1 MNLHDS
7 STAEQAILAVLAGTS
22 ITDAA
27 ARVRTSPERLAEAIE
42 IYCTAGRAALDGQPE
57 PVEWHQVN
65 IEFSDYPTAEYA
77 FISHL
82 LPHLRRETQSGAI
95 STWWFVRK
103 HPCWRLRITPGPNST
118 TETAMKH
125 LASALGRMLWA
136 SVVRRWWLGL
146 YEPETTAFGGPE
158 GMKIAHDLF
167 HTDSIGVLDYLHGMA
182 VHHRESLDAK
192 ATSLLLVSLFLRA
205 AGQEWSE
212 QGDVWARVAAKRP
225 LPDGIPIERVSAM
238 TPKLQKLLTIAPA
251 PALAANASFEP
262 LARWMNGLQ
271 HSGQALA
278 DVGYEGRLSL
288 GTRAILARHIL
299 FHWNRMGFTLQQ
311 QAIWARAARQTILG
325 A

>member
-1 MNLHDS
+1 MDLHDS
-7 STAEQAILAVLAGTS
+7 SAAEQAIMAVLAGTP

-27 ARVRTSPERLAEAIE
+27 VRVRTSPERLAEAIE
-42 IYCTAGRAALDGQPE
+42 IYCTAGRAALDGRPE
-57 PVEWHQVN
+57 PVDWHQVN
-65 IEFSDYPTAEYA
+65 IEYINYPTAEHA

-95 STWWFVRK
+95 ATWWFVRK
-103 HPCWRLRITPGPNST
+103 HPCWRLRIAPGPNST
-118 TETAMKH
+118 AETALKH
-125 LASALGRMLWA
+125 LANPLNRMCSA
-136 SVVRRWWLGL
+136 SVVRRWWLAL
-146 YEPETTAFGGPE
+146 YEPETAAFGGPE

-182 VHHRESLDAK
+182 THHREPLDAK

-212 QGDVWARVAAKRP
+212 QGDVWARVAEKRP
-225 LPDGIPIERVSAM
+225 LPDEIPIERVSAM
-238 TPKLQKLLTIAPA
+238 TPKLQKLLAVSPT
-251 PALAANASFEP
+251 PALAADGSFAP

-271 HSGQALA
+271 HSGRALA
-278 DVGYEGRLSL
+278 DVGHEGRLSL

-299 FHWNRMGFTLQQ
+299 FHWNRMGFTVQQ

>member
-1 MNLHDS
+1 MDLHDS
-7 STAEQAILAVLAGTS
+7 STAEHAILAVLAGTP

-27 ARVRTSPERLAEAIE
+27 ARIRTSPERLAKAIE
-42 IYCTAGRAALDGQPE
+42 TYCTAGRAALDGQPE
-57 PVEWHQVN
+57 PVDWRQVN
-65 IEFSDYPTAEYA
+65 IEFTDYPTAEHA

-95 STWWFVRK
+95 ATWWFVRK
-103 HPCWRLRITPGPNST
+103 HPCWRLRIAPGPNST
-118 TETAMKH
+118 AQTAMKH
-125 LASALGRMLWA
+125 LANALDRMCSAG
-136 SVVRRWWLGL
+136 VVKRRWLAL
-146 YEPETTAFGGPE
+146 YEPETAAFGGPE

-167 HTDSIGVLDYLHGMA
+167 HTDSLGILDYLRGMA
-182 VHHRESLDAK
+182 THHPELLDSK

-225 LPDGIPIERVSAM
+225 LPDGIPMERVSAM
-238 TPKLQKLLTIAPA
+238 TPKLQKILTISPA
-251 PALAANASFEP
+251 PVLAADGSFAP

-278 DVGYEGRLSL
+278 EVGYEGRLSL

-299 FHWNRMGFTLQQ
+299 FHWNRMGFTVQQ

-325 A
+325 T